1 MEPTTAVI
9 DAALPAHVPV
19 AERGPGR
26 DFAPFLAGV
35 EASPKSVGRLEAIV
49 LRPTRETRLP
59 VDTAEIDLERGV
71 VGDSWFERG
80 SSSTP
85 DGSARIDSQI
95 TLISTRVLAAIEPD
109 PARWPLAGDQLYVDL
124 DLSQENLPAGARLAI
139 GDAILEVS
147 PAPHTGCAKFSA
159 RFGSDALKWT
169 NTPRGRELRMRGMN
183 AMVVRGGTVR
193 AGDEVRVLQT

>member
-1 MEPTTAVI
+1 MEPTAAVM

-19 AERGPGR
+19 AERGPDR
-26 DFAPFLAGV
+26 DFAPFLADV
-35 EASPKSVGRLEAIV
+35 EASPKAVGRLEAIV
-49 LRPTRETRLP
+49 VRPTRETRLA
-59 VDTAEIDLERGV
+59 VDEAEIDLQRGV
-71 VGDSWFERG
+71 VGDNWLERG

-85 DGSARIDSQI
+85 DGSARIDSQV
-95 TLISTRVLAAIEPD
+95 TLINTRVLAAIEPD

-159 RFGSDALKWT
+159 RFGSDALRWT

-183 AMVVRGGTVR
+183 AMVERGGTVR
-193 AGDEVRVLQT
+193 AGDEVRVLRA

>member
-1 MEPTTAVI
+1 MQRSASVI
-9 DAALPAHVPV
+9 DAAVPAHVPV
-19 AERGPGR
+19 AERAPDR
-26 DFAPFLAGV
+26 DFGPFLAGV
-35 EASPKSVGRLEAIV
+35 EASPKALGRLEAIV
-49 LRPTRETRLP
+49 VRPTRETRQV
-59 VDTAEIDLERGV
+59 VDEAVVDLELGV
-71 VGDSWFERG
+71 VGDNWRARG

-85 DGSARIDSQI
+85 DGSARLDSQV

-109 PARWPLAGDQLYVDL
+109 RTRWPQAGDQLYVDL
-124 DLSQENLPAGARLAI
+124 DLSIDNLPAGAQLSI

-183 AMVVRGGTVR
+183 ALVVRGGTIRV
-193 AGDEVRVLQT
+193 GDEIRVLG